1 MKFLFII
8 QGEGRGHMTQAISMA
23 QVLEEGGH
31 EVCAVCVGKSQ
42 RREIPAFFTSRIKSP
57 IHLFES
63 PNFVTDRSHKGIKL
77 GRTITYNL
85 TKINRFRKS
94 LQKIDQLVVAHRP
107 DVILNFYD
115 ILGGLYNML
124 FRPDCRFWTI
134 GHQYLIN
141 HPDFPYPN
149 GNALQKL
156 LFQVNTK
163 ITSLGSEMEFALSFR
178 PLTPSQIG
186 KTFVLPPLL
195 RKEIKGMNPTNGDFY
210 LTYMVNP
217 GYSDEIL
224 LFAKNHPEINI
235 EAFWDKKGAP
245 DIFTPLKNLTFHQLN
260 DRLFL
265 EKMSQCKGLISTA
278 GFESVCEAMYLGKP
292 VMMVPVQGQYEQ
304 ACNAIDAKQS
314 GAGIIS
320 DNFDFAKMDTYLRSG
335 GYLTT
340 SSKVWADTF
349 ENKFFGILNEL
360 YFSKKVKKS
369 NAQYKGRGYK
379 EKGVLTT

>member
-1 MKFLFII
+1 MRFLFIV
-8 QGEGRGHMTQAISMA
+8 QGEGRGHMTQAVSMF
-23 QVLEEGGH
+23 QILEKRGH
-31 EVCAVCVGKSQ
+31 EVCAVCIGKSQ
-42 RREIPAFFTSRIKSP
+42 RREIPDFISSKIKAP

-63 PNFVTDRSHKGIKL
+63 PNFVTDKKHKGIKL
-77 GRTITYNL
+77 GKTITYNL
-85 TKINRFRKS
+85 SKINRFKKS
-94 LQKIDQLVVAHRP
+94 LEKIDQLVVEYRP
-107 DVILNFYD
+107 DIILNFYD
-115 ILGGLYNML
+115 ILGGLYNMF

-141 HPDFPYPN
+141 HPDFGYPHGKN
-149 GNALQKL
+149 LQRL
-156 LFQVNTK
+156 LFQLNTK

-178 PLTPSQIG
+178 PLAPSQVGNTI
-186 KTFVLPPLL
+186 VLPPLL
-195 RKEIKGMNPTNGDFY
+195 RKEIKDMNPTNGDFY

-224 LFAKNHPEINI
+224 LFAKNHPEIKI

-265 EKMSQCKGLISTA
+265 EKMSQCKGLVSTA

-292 VMMVPVQGQYEQ
+292 VMMIPVQGQFEQ

-320 DNFDFAKMDTYLRSG
+320 DNFDFNKMDAYLQFG
-335 GYLTT
+335 GFIPT
-340 SSKVWADTF
+340 SSKDWVDSF
-349 ENKFFGILNEL
+349 EENFYGILSKL
-360 YFSKKVKKS
+360 YFIK
-369 NAQYKGRGYK
+369 K
-379 EKGVLTT
+379 EKESKTQYYDKGAVAT